1 MRDGVPFDAALERA
15 LAPLQ
20 GADRRL
26 AHELAAGVLRSGAAL
41 DRALAPYVTRGLEQV
56 DPSLRELLRLGAY
69 QLTALDRIPPHAAV
83 STSVALAQD
92 SPHRRAAAFVNAV
105 LRRVAES
112 APRTVPGRASH
123 PGWLVSRWTARYGP
137 TETARLQEWNDTRP
151 RLALQP
157 ARWTLDQ
164 VRAAL
169 TAAGVEVSDAPFGA
183 GLLPRASRPK
193 DLPGYADGG
202 FIVQDP
208 AQAMVVRFFDVP
220 AGATVYDACAAPG
233 GKSIG
238 LGLVAGRILAA
249 DRRLSRVARLAENL
263 QRAGQGREFPLVADA
278 AHPPVRQVDVAVLDA
293 PCLGTGVFARHPD
306 ARWRVRPDALPHLV
320 REAEA
325 MLEAMAT
332 IVRPGGWLCF
342 STCSLEPEENEM
354 QIAAFLMRHP
364 EFQRDPGPAPDEA
377 LTPAGDLVLLPQRH
391 GMDGAFASRLRR
403 AAP

>member
-1 MRDGVPFDAALERA
+1 MRNGTPFDAALEAA

-26 AHELAAGVLRSGAAL
+26 AHELAAGVLRAGAAL

-83 STSVALAQD
+83 STTVALAQA

-105 LRRVAES
+105 LRRVAET

-137 TETARLQEWNDTRP
+137 AEAARLQEWNDTRP

-157 ARWTLDQ
+157 ARWTLEQ
-164 VRAAL
+164 MRTAL
-169 TAAGVEVSDAPFGA
+169 TDAGVAVTEAPFGA
-183 GLLPRASRPK
+183 GLLPGASRPQ
-193 DLPGYADGG
+193 DLPGYAEGG

-238 LGLVAGRILAA
+238 LGRVAGLVLAA
-249 DRRLSRVARLAENL
+249 DRRLGRVARLAENL
-263 QRAGQGREFPLVADA
+263 QRAGRGREFPLVADA

-306 ARWRVRPDALPHLV
+306 ARWRVHPDALPRLV
-320 REAEA
+320 QEART
-325 MLEAMAT
+325 MLEATAAV
-332 IVRPGGWLCF
+332 VRPGGWLCF

-354 QIAAFLMRHP
+354 QIEAFLTRHP
-364 EFQRDPGPAPDEA
+364 EFQRDPGPLPDVA
-377 LTPAGDLVLLPQRH
+377 RTPAGDLMLLPQRH
-391 GMDGAFASRLRR
+391 GTDGAFAARLQRQ
-403 AAP
+403 AA